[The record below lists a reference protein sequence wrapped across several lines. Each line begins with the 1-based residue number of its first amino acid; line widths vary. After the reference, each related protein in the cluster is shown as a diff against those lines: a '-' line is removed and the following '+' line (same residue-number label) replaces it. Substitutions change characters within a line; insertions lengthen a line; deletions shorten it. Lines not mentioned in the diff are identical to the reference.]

1 MSRTIPSSVPKE
13 GYAGGA
19 SVGAVD
25 RRDVASWLAGPR
37 AVRPDT
43 APVDYPGQRLGR
55 PENGPGSVV
64 GVGHRLLA
72 FAVDALLCDGV
83 AWLLFRNLAW
93 VTPVFAV
100 EVVVFT
106 WLLGQSAGQ
115 RVCGLRVERLDGSR
129 VSLARALLRTALI
142 LLLVPALI
150 WDRDGRGL
158 HDKAADS
165 VVVRAERNSAGGNA
179 S

>member
-1 MSRTIPSSVPKE
+1 
-13 GYAGGA
+13 
-19 SVGAVD
+19 VD

-37 AVRPDT
+37 AARPDT
-43 APVDYPGQRLGR
+43 APADYPGQRLGR
-55 PENGPGSVV
+55 PETGPGSVA
-64 GVGHRLLA
+64 GVAHRLLA

-83 AWLLFRNLAW
+83 AWLLCRDLAW
-93 VTPVFAV
+93 VTPVFEV
-100 EVVVFT
+100 EVVVLT

-115 RVCGLRVERLDGSR
+115 RVCGLRVERLDGGR
-129 VSLARALLRTALI
+129 VSLARALLRTALV

-158 HDKAADS
+158 HDKAVGT
-165 VVVRAERNSAGGNA
+165 VVVRARRGHGANGNA